1 MTNIISK
8 LMVIS
13 LFVYLG
19 KFTQKSIK
27 NETVNTHIALIC
39 DKSAILYSKTYEFV
53 EKVATWDFR
62 GKRGP

>member
-13 LFVYLG
+13 LFFYLG

-27 NETVNTHIALIC
+27 NETVNTLNALIC
-39 DKSAILYSKTYEFV
+39 DKSAILYSIIYESAT
-53 EKVATWDFR
+53 KVATWDFR